1 MSAGA
6 HAAASGG
13 RAPLSRQPAGH
24 PLRLVSVEAGRALA
38 ARLAA
43 MGLLPGV
50 RLDLVRR
57 AGRGPV
63 VVAVKGTRIALGR
76 GMAEKV
82 IVAPW
87 SPS

>member
-1 MSAGA
+1 MSGSAQSSA
-6 HAAASGG
+6 RGG

-24 PLRLVSVEAGRALA
+24 PLRLVSVEAGRMLA

-43 MGLLPGV
+43 MGLLPGT
-50 RLDLVRR
+50 RLNLVRQT
-57 AGRGPV
+57 GRGPV

-76 GMAEKV
+76 GMADKV

-87 SPS
+87 GPS

>member
-1 MSAGA
+1 MTAGG
-6 HAAASGG
+6 HATGSGG
-13 RAPLSRQPAGH
+13 RTPLSRQPAGH
-24 PLRLVSVEAGRALA
+24 PLRLVSVEAGRAIA

-43 MGLLPGV
+43 MGLLPGA

-57 AGRGPV
+57 SGRGPV

-76 GMAEKV
+76 GMADKV

-87 SPS
+87 GPS